1 MSAFLNAVLDT
12 LLALGPALA
21 LGLLLAGVLH
31 VLVRREKVLAHIG
44 KPGFMSSMKAAI
56 VGVPLPLCSCS
67 VLPAALGL
75 RRDGASRGAVTSFL
89 ISTPQTG
96 VDSISVTWAM
106 LGWPV
111 ALAKVVAAFFGGILG
126 GVLADR
132 VSRDIP
138 SPAVPPACEAGER
151 GSLPRRIWDYAF
163 GTIFRDIHRW
173 LAVGILLS
181 AAISAFL
188 GPGSL
193 SRYEILQ
200 GPLGL
205 LAALAVGI
213 PLYVC
218 STASVPIAAGLIH
231 AGFPVG
237 SALVFLMAGPATNA
251 VTMGAVRKALG
262 GRVFA
267 IYLGTVVTV
276 SLATGL
282 LLNVLDVSAGAG
294 GHAHGGGSPGADAL
308 ALVSGGLLAAGILWF
323 LLRDLVAGI
332 RARAGRRARREEE
345 PAEGLL
351 LRIGGMSCQR
361 CEARI
366 RSALE
371 ALPGSGEVVV
381 SAAEGTALL
390 RGGAVTRGSAVA
402 AVESLGYR
410 VEGGGS

>member
-1 MSAFLNAVLDT
+1 MRTFVLAVQDT
-12 LLALGPALA
+12 IMALGPALI
-21 LGLLLAGVLH
+21 LGLLIAGLLH
-31 VLVRREKVLAHIG
+31 VLVRRDRVLAHIG
-44 KPGFMSSMKAAI
+44 RPGLRSSMKAAM

-75 RRDGASRGAVTSFL
+75 RRDGASKGAVTSFL

-96 VDSISVTWAM
+96 VDSISVAWAM

-111 ALAKVVAAFFGGILG
+111 ALAKVVAAFFGGIIG

-132 VSRDIP
+132 VP
-138 SPAVPPACEAGER
+138 GGEVPAQAPPGCESGEH
-151 GSLPRRIWDYAF
+151 GPILKRIWNYAF

-173 LAVGILLS
+173 LALGILLS
-181 AAISAFL
+181 AAITAFV
-188 GPGSL
+188 GPGTL
-193 SRYEILQ
+193 ANYPILQ

-282 LLNVLDVSAGAG
+282 LLNALEVSAPAG
-294 GHAHGGGSPGADAL
+294 GHVHGAASSPLITA
-308 ALVSGGLLAAGILWF
+308 VIPGGLLFAGIAWYLVHDLSAWIRRRNAKAAGS
-323 LLRDLVAGI
+323 RD
-332 RARAGRRARREEE
+332 
-345 PAEGLL
+345 GLL
-351 LRIGGMSCQR
+351 LRIGGMTCHR
-361 CEARI
+361 CEGRVK
-366 RSALE
+366 SALE
-371 ALPGSGEVVV
+371 ALPGTGEVTV
-381 SAAEGTALL
+381 SAVEGTALI
-390 RGGAVTRGSAVA
+390 RGTGDEPVSLESAIA
-402 AVESLGYR
+402 AVEVLGYH
-410 VEGGGS
+410 VER